1 MTTTTD
7 NMPSSAAIEAPTG
20 GAQRQET
27 STDPYSYLL
36 LLRFGLLNLLALAL
50 LIAAWGGGLVSRV
63 IEADSTH
70 LVLVIAGV
78 FVIGLALA
86 CWHVFETSREINRA
100 RSLDPAPG
108 SIAASYLAKTA
119 GKDAQSRQILGSSLR
134 LKLSQRITLVRHIGN
149 SLVFLGLI
157 GTVIGFIIAL
167 SGIEADAVADIGAVA
182 PMVSTLID
190 GMSVALFTT
199 LVGAVFHVWL
209 TMCYQVLATG
219 TVNLANAIIETAE
232 TGDFSIPADIL

>member
-7 NMPSSAAIEAPTG
+7 NMPGSAAAEAPTG
-20 GAQRQET
+20 GAQRYDS

-36 LLRFGLLNLLALAL
+36 LLRFGLLNAVALAL
-50 LIAAWGGGLVSRV
+50 LIAAWGGGLVTRV

-86 CWHVFETSREINRA
+86 FWHVFETSREINRA
-100 RSLDPAPG
+100 RSDDPPPG
-108 SIAASYLAKTA
+108 SIAASYLAMTA

-167 SGIEADAVADIGAVA
+167 SGVDPETVGETEKISA
-182 PMVSTLID
+182 MVTTLIQ
-190 GMSVALFTT
+190 GMSTALMTT
-199 LVGAVFHVWL
+199 LVGAVFNIWL
-209 TMCYQVLATG
+209 MANYQLLASG
-219 TVNLANAIIETAE
+219 TVRLISAVVELGEARA
-232 TGDFSIPADIL
+232 SA